1 MMLLTF
7 PKKRILAFN
16 DAIFSIAITLLV
28 LDIEIPDTTAIRK
41 DGIWQVLGN
50 LIPNFIGFF
59 VSFLVISLYWISHL
73 KFSKYIKL
81 YDNRLLWL
89 NLLLLLFIVLLPFST
104 AFYVNSFNEDS
115 AFQVYC
121 INLIFLGIFNFLMIR
136 HVAKLN
142 TKMPKLVSRWLKFR
156 SLNVNLIWV
165 LSLALAT
172 VLPDLISRL
181 LFVLIFVFQFWGD
194 RYFKNKGLL
203 KKLHKKSTT

>member
-1 MMLLTF
+1 MLLTF

-28 LDIEIPDTTAIRK
+28 LDIEIPNTTAIRT
-41 DGIWQVLGN
+41 DGIWQVLGD

-121 INLIFLGIFNFLMIR
+121 IL
-136 HVAKLN
+136 
-142 TKMPKLVSRWLKFR
+142 
-156 SLNVNLIWV
+156 
-165 LSLALAT
+165 
-172 VLPDLISRL
+172 LP
-181 LFVLIFVFQFWGD
+181 
-194 RYFKNKGLL
+194 
-203 KKLHKKSTT
+203 